1 MEQPHSREAEEAY
14 LGSILIDPDVLADS
28 SLTPGDFYVI
38 RNQWVFEAMRQI
50 VAAGSAVDYMTVCDQ
65 LERDGHLAEA
75 GGPAYLTG
83 LLAATPTSMNA
94 EHYAAII
101 KDYAAKRHILALMN
115 KGAGWAMNGKNAGET
130 LVFLERELSRISV
143 ATGAHL
149 HTITDAEDA
158 ARLMMQAVDRAISGD
173 IPAISTGL
181 IDLDH
186 LLVGLFPQDLTIVAG
201 RPGEGKTALLLT
213 ILVNTAIKAAKKRVA
228 LFSLE
233 MSVTQITMRIISQL
247 TGIPVHRI
255 RSGRIQDD
263 EWPAYTHAIDQV
275 CGAKIYFDDT
285 PALSLTQMRQ
295 KMRRLAELGIDLV
308 LIDQLSNITP
318 EMRGEKSHEALNAI
332 AYGVKNMAREFNVPV
347 VMAHQM
353 NRLIEHQAEPDP
365 TLKDLAD
372 AGEKAADNVIFIVNK
387 KQNDIITSSRLKIA
401 KQRNGPIGSVN
412 VQYLPNKT
420 RFENAT
426 PADAQEQPPRR
437 EYQPRRA
444 PKPNPAD
451 LDIPDMELDL

>member
-1 MEQPHSREAEEAY
+1 MDQPHSREAEEAY
-14 LGSILIDPDVLADS
+14 LGSVLIDPDVLADS
-28 SLTPGDFYVI
+28 SLSPADFYVI
-38 RNQWVFEAMRQI
+38 RNQWVYAACRKLE
-50 VAAGSAVDYMTVCDQ
+50 AAGSAVDYMTVCDQ

-83 LLAATPTSMNA
+83 LLASTPTSTNA

-101 KDYAAKRHILALMN
+101 KDYAAKRTILALMN
-115 KGAGWAMNGKNAGET
+115 KGAGWAMNGKNASET

-158 ARLMMQAVDRAISGD
+158 ARLMMQAVDRAVAGD

-181 IDLDH
+181 IDLDQ

-255 RSGRIQDD
+255 RSGRIQDE

-285 PALSLTQMRQ
+285 PALSLTQLRQ
-295 KMRRLAELGIDLV
+295 KMRRLAELGVDLV

-318 EMRGEKSHEALNAI
+318 ETRGEKTHEALNAI

-347 VMAHQM
+347 VIAHQM
-353 NRLIEHQAEPDP
+353 NRLVEHQTEPDP

-387 KQNDIITSSRLKIA
+387 KQNDIITNSRLKIA
-401 KQRNGPIGSVN
+401 KQRNGPIGSVA
-412 VQYLPNKT
+412 VQYLPNRT
-420 RFENAT
+420 RFENAEKGQQQVT
-426 PADAQEQPPRR
+426 SPAPL
-437 EYQPRRA
+437 PRRA
-444 PKPNPAD
+444 TKLNPAD
-451 LDIPDMELDL
+451 YELPDEELEL